1 MVKKLA
7 TTITVLSAGL
17 LFSTGVLAGEKK
29 YSEGASDTEIKLGQ
43 TMPYSG
49 PLSVHGIQGRTE
61 VAYFR
66 MLNEEKGGINGRK
79 INLISLDDAFSP
91 PKTVEQTRKLV
102 EDEGVIALF
111 GSSGTA
117 AQSAVQKY
125 LNTKAVP
132 QLLVSTGA
140 NKWNQPKAFPW
151 STPAFHLYGTEGEVL
166 AKYLLSV
173 KPDAK
178 VAILRQNDDFGRD
191 YVAGF
196 KKGLGD
202 KAATMIVKEVS
213 YELSD
218 PTLDSQV
225 AQLKSSG
232 ADTFFNVS
240 LGKAASQSFK
250 KAYELQWKPLQLVVS
265 PSIGRQFL
273 EAAGLESVTG
283 IIAATP
289 YKQVSSP
296 RWGQRSRRRR
306 VPGVHEEISSRR
318 RSQERDRLCRLLLR
332 LRHGKDHRSLWRQ
345 SHARKPVV
353 SGDAPEQRGGAFAA
367 ARHDLHDEPGQ
378 LRAVQAARGA
388 EVRRAGLGAGDG
400 GDGGLIRPNSACG
413 EDSPP
418 QAVPTFAGCHDVGSR

>member
-1 MVKKLA
+1 MTKLLTA
-7 TTITVLSAGL
+7 ITAISVGFLLTANAG
-17 LFSTGVLAGEKK
+17 AAEKK
-29 YSEGASDTEIKLGQ
+29 YDEGASDTEVKLGQ

-49 PLSVHGIQGRTE
+49 PLSIHGIQGRTE

-102 EDEGVIALF
+102 EGDGVLAMF

-125 LNTKAVP
+125 LNTKGVP

-140 NKWNQPKAFPW
+140 NKWNQPKTFKW
-151 STPAFHLYGTEGEVL
+151 STPAFHLYGTEGEIL

-178 VAILRQNDDFGRD
+178 IAILMQNDDFGRD
-191 YVAGF
+191 YVSGF

-202 KAATMIVKEVS
+202 KASTMIVKEVT

-218 PTLDSQV
+218 PTMDSQI

-250 KAYELQWKPLQLVVS
+250 KAYELDWKPLQLVVS
-265 PSIGRQFL
+265 PSVGRQFL
-273 EAAGLESVTG
+273 EAAGFDAVTG

-296 RWGQRSRRRR
+296 KWAEDADVVAYQAFMRKYL
-306 VPGVHEEISSRR
+306 PNEDPKNEIGFAVYSFAYIM
-318 RSQERDRLCRLLLR
+318 
-332 LRHGKDHRSLWRQ
+332 GKII
-345 SHARKPVV
+345 
-353 SGDAPEQRGGAFAA
+353 E
-367 ARHDLHDEPGQ
+367 
-378 LRAVQAARGA
+378 
-388 EVRRAGLGAGDG
+388 
-400 GDGGLIRPNSACG
+400 ACG
-413 EDSPP
+413 DNLTRENLLY
-418 QAVPTFAGCHDVGSR
+418 QATHLNGVPAPSLLPGTTYQTTPDNYVPFKRLVVQKFDGQDWVQVTAITVD

>member
-1 MVKKLA
+1 MRRSVWATAALAGMLAA
-7 TTITVLSAGL
+7 TTAM
-17 LFSTGVLAGEKK
+17 AQKK
-29 YSEGASDTEIKLGQ
+29 YDQGASDAEVKIGQ

-79 INLISLDDAFSP
+79 IDLISLDDAFSP

-102 EDEGVIALF
+102 EDDGVLALF

-125 LNTKAVP
+125 LNAKHIP

-178 VAILRQNDDFGRD
+178 IGILMQNDDFGRD
-191 YVAGF
+191 YVSGF

-202 KAATMIVKEVS
+202 KASTMIVKEIT

-218 PTLDSQV
+218 PTLDSQL

-250 KAYELQWKPLQLVVS
+250 KAYELGWRPLQLVVS
-265 PSIGRQFL
+265 PSTGRQFL
-273 EAAGLESVTG
+273 EAAGLDTVTG

-289 YKQVSSP
+289 YKQITSP
-296 RWGQRSRRRR
+296 KWAADPDVLAYQAFMKKYLPNEDPKNEIGFAVYSFAYVMGKIIEGCGDNLTRENMLYQATHLNNVAAPSLLPGTTYTTSPDNYVPFKRLVVQKFNGQDWDQ
-306 VPGVHEEISSRR
+306 VT
-318 RSQERDRLCRLLLR
+318 
-332 LRHGKDHRSLWRQ
+332 
-345 SHARKPVV
+345 
-353 SGDAPEQRGGAFAA
+353 
-367 ARHDLHDEPGQ
+367 
-378 LRAVQAARGA
+378 AVTV
-388 EVRRAGLGAGDG
+388 E
-400 GDGGLIRPNSACG
+400 
-413 EDSPP
+413 
-418 QAVPTFAGCHDVGSR
+418 

>member
-1 MVKKLA
+1 MKRLLSTMA
-7 TTITVLSAGL
+7 VLSAGL
-17 LFSTGVLAGEKK
+17 LFAASATAAEKK
-29 YSEGASDTEIKLGQ
+29 YDEGASDTEVKLGQ

-49 PLSVHGIQGRTE
+49 PLSIHGIQGRTE

-102 EDEGVIALF
+102 EGDGVLAMF

-125 LNTKAVP
+125 LNTKGVP

-140 NKWNQPKAFPW
+140 NKWNQPKTFKW
-151 STPAFHLYGTEGEVL
+151 STPAFHLYGTEGEIL

-178 VAILRQNDDFGRD
+178 IAILMQNDDFGRD
-191 YVAGF
+191 YVSGF

-202 KAATMIVKEVS
+202 KASTMIVKEVT

-218 PTLDSQV
+218 PTMDSQI

-232 ADTFFNVS
+232 ADTFFNVA

-250 KAYELQWKPLQLVVS
+250 KAYELDWKPLQLVVS
-265 PSIGRQFL
+265 PSVGRQFL
-273 EAAGLESVTG
+273 EAAGFDAVTG

-296 RWGQRSRRRR
+296 KWAEDADVVAYQAFMKKYL
-306 VPGVHEEISSRR
+306 PNEDPKNEIGFAVYSFAYIM
-318 RSQERDRLCRLLLR
+318 
-332 LRHGKDHRSLWRQ
+332 GKII
-345 SHARKPVV
+345 
-353 SGDAPEQRGGAFAA
+353 E
-367 ARHDLHDEPGQ
+367 
-378 LRAVQAARGA
+378 
-388 EVRRAGLGAGDG
+388 
-400 GDGGLIRPNSACG
+400 ACG
-413 EDSPP
+413 DNLTRENLLY
-418 QAVPTFAGCHDVGSR
+418 QATHLNGVPAPSLLPGTTYQTTPDNYVPFKRLVVQKFDGQDWVQVTAITVD

>member
-125 LNTKAVP
+125 LNTKGVP

-140 NKWNQPKAFPW
+140 NKWNQPKDFPW

-296 RWGQRSRRRR
+296 RWANDPDVVAYQAFMKKYL
-306 VPGVHEEISSRR
+306 PNDDPKNEIGFAVYSFAYVM
-318 RSQERDRLCRLLLR
+318 
-332 LRHGKDHRSLWRQ
+332 GKII
-345 SHARKPVV
+345 
-353 SGDAPEQRGGAFAA
+353 E
-367 ARHDLHDEPGQ
+367 
-378 LRAVQAARGA
+378 
-388 EVRRAGLGAGDG
+388 
-400 GDGGLIRPNSACG
+400 ACG
-413 EDSPP
+413 ENLTRENLLYQATHLNNVAAPSLLPGTTYTTSPDNYVP
-418 QAVPTFAGCHDVGSR
+418 FKRLVVQKFDGQDWEPVTAVTVD

>member
-1 MVKKLA
+1 MA
-7 TTITVLSAGL
+7 RTIYAAALICAGL
-17 LFSTGVLAGEKK
+17 LLGGSALAGDKK
-29 YSEGASDTEIKLGQ
+29 YSEGASDTEVKLGQ

-49 PLSVHGIQGRTE
+49 PLSIHGIQGRTE

-102 EDEGVIALF
+102 EGDGVLAMF

-117 AQSAVQKY
+117 AQSSVQKY
-125 LNTKAVP
+125 LNSKGVP

-140 NKWNQPKAFPW
+140 NKWNQPNTYKW
-151 STPAFHLYGTEGEVL
+151 STPAFHLYGTEGEIL

-178 VAILRQNDDFGRD
+178 VAILMQNDDFGRD
-191 YVAGF
+191 YVSGF

-202 KAATMIVKEVS
+202 KASTMIVKEVT
-213 YELSD
+213 YELTD
-218 PTLDSQV
+218 PTLDSQI

-250 KAYELQWKPLQLVVS
+250 KAYELDWKPLQLVVS
-265 PSIGRQFL
+265 PSVGRQFL
-273 EAAGLESVTG
+273 DAAGLDAVNG

-296 RWGQRSRRRR
+296 RWANDPDVLAYQAFMKKYLPNEDPKNEIGFAVYSFAYIMGKVIEACGDDLTRDNLLYQATHLKN
-306 VPGVHEEISSRR
+306 VPAPSLLPGTTYNTSPDNYVPFK
-318 RSQERDRLCRLLLR
+318 RL
-332 LRHGKDHRSLWRQ
+332 
-345 SHARKPVV
+345 
-353 SGDAPEQRGGAFAA
+353 
-367 ARHDLHDEPGQ
+367 
-378 LRAVQAARGA
+378 AVQKF
-388 EVRRAGLGAGDG
+388 
-400 GDGGLIRPNSACG
+400 NG
-413 EDSPP
+413 EDWVEMT
-418 QAVPTFAGCHDVGSR
+418 AVSVE